1 MRDVINFQ
9 QQLGEINISDIELNL
24 NSRDDIPNILRGLQH
39 IYCTRPVKE
48 KIFELLERQL
58 TEKQKQRG
66 RQGMLLWR
74 TFVLA
79 VMRTSLSCDYDR
91 LQSLANSHKEVRQI
105 LGHDD
110 FSDVYRYPLQTIKDN
125 VSLMTPELLK
135 KINAIVVEAGHD
147 FLGRKEGDHKLQ
159 GRADSF
165 VVETNVHYPT
175 DISLL
180 YDAMRKAIKA
190 TRKACSSESSS
201 RWRQSQYNIKT
212 IKVAMRKAQQSK
224 RGKSKNRIE
233 LIAQAYKDLISLCE
247 LYLVSLKESL
257 KDIVDV
263 KFSEKIRNF
272 ISHAERQIDQI
283 QRRVIDNETIA
294 ASEKVY
300 SIFEPH
306 TEWVNKGK
314 ANGVIELGLK
324 VCVLEDQDQFILH
337 HHVMENE
344 VDSQVTE
351 RIVRDTKSNFPSLSL
366 CSFDKGFS
374 SALNQEKLEGLLD
387 EVILP
392 KKGKL
397 SKERRETEHT
407 EEFVQARHQHS
418 AVESAINCL
427 GHHGL
432 DKCPDKG
439 ITGFKR
445 YVAIAIIGTNLQRL
459 GTVIRKKERAVER
472 RRKRKILRL
481 AA

>member
-1 MRDVINFQ
+1 M
-9 QQLGEINISDIELNL
+9 
-24 NSRDDIPNILRGLQH
+24 
-39 IYCTRPVKE
+39 
-48 KIFELLERQL
+48 
-58 TEKQKQRG
+58 
-66 RQGMLLWR
+66 
-74 TFVLA
+74 
-79 VMRTSLSCDYDR
+79 
-91 LQSLANSHKEVRQI
+91 
-105 LGHDD
+105 
-110 FSDVYRYPLQTIKDN
+110 QTIKDN
-125 VSLMTPELLK
+125 VSLITPALLQ
-135 KINAIVVEAGHD
+135 KINVIVVQAGHD
-147 FLGRKEGDHKLQ
+147 FLGRKEGGHKLK

-180 YDAMRKAIKA
+180 YDAMRKAIKIA
-190 TRKACSSESSS
+190 RKACSSDGSS

-224 RGKSKNRIE
+224 RGKSKNRTE
-233 LIAQAYKDLISLCE
+233 LIAQAHKYLMRSCE

-257 KDIVDV
+257 KEIANV
-263 KFSEKIRNF
+263 KSLEDIRNF
-272 ISHAERQIDQI
+272 IAHAERQIDQI
-283 QRRVIDNETIA
+283 QRRVIGNETIA

-344 VDSQVTE
+344 VDSQITE
-351 RIVRDTKSNFPSLSL
+351 RIVRDTKSNFPSLSS
-366 CSFDKGFS
+366 CSFDKGFAS
-374 SALNQEKLEGLLD
+374 TVNQEKLEGLLD
-387 EVILP
+387 EVIPP

-397 SKERRETEHT
+397 SKERREAEHT
-407 EEFVQARHQHS
+407 KEFVQARHQHS

-427 GHHGL
+427 DHHGL
-432 DKCPDKG
+432 DKCQDKG

-445 YVAIAIIGTNLQRL
+445 YVAIAIVGANLQRL
-459 GTVIRKKERAVER
+459 GAVIRKKERAVER
-472 RRKRKILRL
+472 RRKRKNLRM